1 MFWLT
6 VASDFQKRT
15 ESLEKSCS
23 KRKSCCLGLRVR
35 KDVSKSQALLKCR
48 WRRTTWEKS
57 NRIFPS
63 FQWKSMPGWRTLSFS
78 GSSAHLWTSKLPTW
92 VRLKKKK
99 KLKELPWWLSGFDPW
114 SEETP
119 QAVEQLSPCTTTT
132 EPVLCSLGATTP
144 EALTSEDP
152 RSTGESLQREA
163 CASPQRAAPARCN
176 SRKARAA
183 TKTQHSQKQTNF

>member
-99 KLKELPWWLSGFDPW
+99 KIKGASLVAQWIWSLIWGDPTGCGATKPVHHDYWACAKE
-114 SEETP
+114 
-119 QAVEQLSPCTTTT
+119 
-132 EPVLCSLGATTP
+132 LGATTAEP
-144 EALTSEDP
+144 TCCN
-152 RSTGESLQREA
+152 RWSLCLEPVHRTEE
-163 CASPQRAAPARCN
+163 
-176 SRKARAA
+176 
-183 TKTQHSQKQTNF
+183 